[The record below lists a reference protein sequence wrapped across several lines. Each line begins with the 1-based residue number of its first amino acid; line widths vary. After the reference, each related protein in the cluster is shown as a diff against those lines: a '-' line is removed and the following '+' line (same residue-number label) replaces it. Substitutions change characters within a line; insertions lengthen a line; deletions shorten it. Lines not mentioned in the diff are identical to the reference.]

1 MKYILSIILCLS
13 STDIISQTINAI
25 TQFGQ
30 EVELHENGTWNY
42 LKDNS
47 RASFGTNNTSF
58 KKSPNSSFLVKSKIA
73 PVGVWINT
81 SDWKF
86 NNDDNNED
94 SEYFF
99 EYQHGDLYGMA
110 IVEEL
115 EIPIDNLAKI
125 ALENAKYLINDI
137 QVVTQEYRFVNG
149 QKVLYMEFGGSV
161 EGMQITYDGYYYS
174 DSGGTIQLI
183 VFTGTNLINKYK
195 NKIEEFLN
203 GLVSL

>member
-30 EVELHENGTWNY
+30 EVELHDNGTWNY

-47 RASFGTNNTSF
+47 RASFGTNNTLF

-149 QKVLYMEFGGSV
+149 QKVLFMEFGGSV

-183 VFTGTNLINKYK
+183 VFTGTNLIDKYK

>member
-13 STDIISQTINAI
+13 TTDIISQTINAV

-30 EVELHENGTWNY
+30 EVELHDNGTWNY

-86 NNDDNNED
+86 NNDDNNDD

-125 ALENAKYLINDI
+125 ALENAKYLMNDI

-149 QKVLYMEFGGSV
+149 QKVLFMEFGGSV

-174 DSGGTIQLI
+174 DLGGTIQLI
-183 VFTGTNLINKYK
+183 VFTGTNLVNKYK

>member
-149 QKVLYMEFGGSV
+149 QKVLYMEFGGTV

>member
-30 EVELHENGTWNY
+30 EVELHDNGTWNY

-47 RASFGTNNTSF
+47 RASFGTNNTLF

-149 QKVLYMEFGGSV
+149 QKVLFMEFGGSV